1 MTWFASQHY
10 NFYLLLIHAIF
21 TGVWRIVQESIPYGV
36 ATVHNY
42 LQEYGN
48 YLLALVGVT
57 LTQFRLVTVTFTWP
71 CTKFTQLYFASK

>member
-1 MTWFASQHY
+1 MTSFASQHY

-21 TGVWRIVQESIPYGV
+21 TGVCRIVQELIPYGV

-57 LTQFRLVTVTFTWP
+57 L
-71 CTKFTQLYFASK
+71 A